1 MTEKNAKKE
10 RAKKNRVMAT
20 FNTGTRTMK
29 SKKYLSRQKLKKGVD
44 KEEYQCYN
52 KGTVRE
58 REVIKNEKSKWC

>member
-29 SKKYLSRQKLKKGVD
+29 SKKYPSRQKLKKGID
-44 KEEYQCYN
+44 KEEY
-52 KGTVRE
+52 
-58 REVIKNEKSKWC
+58 